1 MPPATAV
8 HTRNHRQSYDRR
20 MAVRSASFLRNQELK
35 TLASRERILDA
46 AVQCLIEHGYAGAS
60 TLRIQQVAGV
70 SRGRLLHH
78 FPSRDELLVGAV
90 KHLASTGL
98 GSFAVEHTSA
108 ITAADRDESRIDQA
122 VAQMWTHF
130 QQPYFWA
137 SVELWIAAR
146 HNESLRD
153 ALGPAEDEL
162 ASSVRVTL
170 DSLFGPY
177 FVAHPNYRMLTNVL
191 VSSMRGSALATTFSD
206 RRSAGSTRQLREWQS
221 TARVLLGVRSQST
234 VSLDSQV

>member
-1 MPPATAV
+1 VLPQAEIQPTDPE
-8 HTRNHRQSYDRR
+8 QSYDRR
-20 MAVRSASFLRNQELK
+20 MTVRSASFLRNQELK
-35 TLASRERILDA
+35 TLASRERILDS

-90 KHLASTGL
+90 KYLASTGL
-98 GSFAVEHTSA
+98 GSFAVEGAPA
-108 ITAADRDESRIDQA
+108 ITAADRDESRIDEA
-122 VAQMWTHF
+122 VTAMWMHF

-146 HNESLRD
+146 HNESLRA

-162 ASSVRVTL
+162 ASSVRVAL
-170 DSLFGPY
+170 DALFGTY
-177 FVAHPNYRMLTNVL
+177 FVAHPNYRMMTNVL
-191 VSSMRGSALATTFSD
+191 VSSMRGASLATTFSM
-206 RRSAGSTRQLREWQS
+206 RRSSDRNRQLHEWHS
-221 TARVLLGVRSQST
+221 TARVLLGVPVEPT
-234 VSLDSQV
+234 VSLDSPL